1 MLYQLLEVNFI
12 LMAWTF
18 NSFSW
23 PKKKEVHLL
32 FASVEFQVSE
42 SIFHVRQEHARC
54 RVRVPWYT
62 GIWVGYAA
70 TPSQPLLSGCFPR
83 KYTMFRDLGFWVVSP
98 KGGSVS
104 AVWVPGQNVAL
115 ADDFFDS
122 GRNGDSSESYRLR
135 SFSQAAICKHAMDKM
150 GEAGKIGG
158 KRVLWP
164 FWLMLHLLACRR
176 GAAEWRLR
184 GSCTGSHSASALFL
198 PFWPSPSCLQ
208 LLCCCAELYMWDGPK
223 MPCRFF
229 LSYIFQYTLLQNQPA
244 TLMEMNFRNR

>member
-42 SIFHVRQEHARC
+42 SIFHVREEHARC
-54 RVRVPWYT
+54 GVRVPWYT

-83 KYTMFRDLGFWVVSP
+83 KYTMFRDLGFWVVPP

-184 GSCTGSHSASALFL
+184 GSCTRVPFSFCLTLALLAISFL
-198 PFWPSPSCLQ
+198 LATFV
-208 LLCCCAELYMWDGPK
+208 LLCRTVHVGWAKNALSLFSLLHIPVHIAAEPT
-223 MPCRFF
+223 
-229 LSYIFQYTLLQNQPA
+229 SYTNGNEL
-244 TLMEMNFRNR
+244 